1 VILPAEEAMSKWQYT
16 KGLHD
21 LGNGSHAWL
30 QPDGG
35 WGYSNAG
42 LISDS
47 GDCLLVDTL
56 FDLELTAE
64 MLAKMR
70 AAVPEARHIDRL
82 VNTHANGDHTFGSQL
97 VGAREI
103 IASEASKEEMDEL
116 PPQTLVQMMRNWRSL
131 GEAGA
136 FLHEV
141 MGSRFAFTD
150 AIVATPPNRTFE
162 HELTLQVGNKRI
174 ELVNVG
180 PAHTKGDVLVHVPGD
195 RTVFTGDILFVQGH
209 PIVWAGPVDNW
220 IAACDRIL
228 RWDVETVV
236 PGHGPITDKK
246 GVQALKTYLEY
257 IKLEARKRYDAGMS
271 LEEAVRDISL
281 QPFADWGDAERI
293 CVNVN
298 ALYLEFAK
306 DRSRPDVM
314 KLFAMMARYHAAHG
328 RKSEQSAGHKH

>member
-1 VILPAEEAMSKWQYT
+1 MSKWQYT

-30 QPDGG
+30 QPDGS
-35 WGYSNAG
+35 WGFSNAG
-42 LISDS
+42 LVTDS

-64 MLAKMR
+64 MLAEMR

-82 VNTHANGDHTFGSQL
+82 VNTHANGDHTFGNQL

-103 IASEASKEEMDEL
+103 IASEACKEDMAEL
-116 PPQTLVQMMRNWRSL
+116 PAEALVQMMKNWRSL

-150 AIVATPPNRTFE
+150 AIIATPPNRTFE
-162 HELTLQVGNKRI
+162 HELTLQVGGKRVD
-174 ELVNVG
+174 LVNVG

-209 PIVWAGPVDNW
+209 PVVWAGPVDNW

-228 RWDVETVV
+228 GWDVETVV

-257 IKLEARKRYDAGMS
+257 LKLEARKRFDAGMS

-281 QPFADWGDAERI
+281 QPFADWGDPERI

-298 ALYLEFAK
+298 ALYMEFAH
-306 DRSRPDVM
+306 DQSPPDVM
-314 KLFAMMARYHAAHG
+314 KLFAMMARYHAARGGKIGAGAEH
-328 RKSEQSAGHKH
+328 GHKH